1 MIHLGSVDIHGG
13 EMWCLDCQQ
22 TRDTKFIPVSL
33 VLCDRKQF
41 KTHTIR
47 VCALCCSTDLKI
59 SNPDISRKIDS
70 SFRWN

>member
-22 TRDTKFIPVSL
+22 TRDTSFIPVSL
-33 VLCDRKQF
+33 ISHEQKQVEA
-41 KTHTIR
+41 HTIR

-59 SNPDISRKIDS
+59 SEPDTSRKIES
-70 SFRWN
+70 SFRW